1 MSVTDMSHDQLV
13 STYIFN
19 LLTTHGGNATGRS
32 TPIKVYP
39 GRFIVEDKHSGAYT
53 TIEVI

>member
-1 MSVTDMSHDQLV
+1 MSHDQLV